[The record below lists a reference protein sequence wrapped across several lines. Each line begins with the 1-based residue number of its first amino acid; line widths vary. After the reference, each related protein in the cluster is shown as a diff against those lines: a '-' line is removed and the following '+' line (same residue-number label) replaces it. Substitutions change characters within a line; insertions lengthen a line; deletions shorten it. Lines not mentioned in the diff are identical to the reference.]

1 MFLKSV
7 DGSDFVKTGEKLF
20 ELLDAIVEEVEE
32 ENIVQV
38 VTDNGSNYVLG
49 DIGKLPL
56 IRKTIRRAINLVGF
70 IYAHSS
76 TLSLLRNCTNKRELI
91 LNKLSKEPKGK
102 EAAKV
107 VLMPSFWNSVVYSF
121 KVIAPLVKVF
131 VLWMVKGTQPW
142 AIFMK
147 QWIRQKKQLSSLS
160 TTMKASVHFLNPEFF
175 YDNINLEF
183 DFEVTN
189 AYWWRMCGSQTPNLQ
204 KLAIKILSLT
214 CNASGCERNWS
225 VFEQIH
231 SIKRNRLE
239 HKRLHDL
246 VFVKYNQQLKQRY
259 NARDE
264 IDPISLN
271 DIDLLASKSS
281 EMASTDDISGK
292 LKSSSDL
299 VMSRQDKQVDKSDKN
314 GLSDIEQLV
323 RDEIGASPIEI
334 ARAYMDSRALE
345 AGPSSKNM
353 IHTIESTMLHG
364 DEAAI
369 KPYDPSPSK
378 KSSTCWPGAVVQDAY
393 ITPQSQRNRYGLH
406 NFPRTPY
413 SRTLLTKS
421 KSKLIRMK
429 GDSSHISSTPV
440 LHSQTT
446 MYLQDKS
453 KAGASESGNGSVGP
467 IRRTR
472 HKVGAQFSS
481 RRVAYSSLYGP
492 SQRQSSG
499 VIESFTSVAKR
510 TEPVGTSC
518 THKPLGLEVGIPTV
532 HMHTSLMA
540 KKILDHIDRN
550 TPTPKEKSAELKL
563 ATKWKNPESSI
574 DFSTIWSNEDNG
586 LLKLD
591 DVSPYK
597 YDGLEGKEST
607 LWNESKGKYHVDMQP
622 KESTDKSIAVRKVG
636 TLLSDVNVYSSIPR
650 LGNDV
655 STTQNLCSSKK
666 DAMKTT
672 PPSGDHPFGVNQEQK
687 LLTGPATIKPALPPI
702 SIKKPES
709 RWTLASDTGSGF
721 TFPVSASSSVF
732 SEPPTPSITPLLSAG
747 DQHQVKEGSTELSY
761 SFGLKKSSP
770 AVVFSFPS
778 TSNTAI
784 QNEAG
789 DIKFNFGS
797 TKKPRLSFSFG
808 KNAVCC

>member
-1 MFLKSV
+1 MFGLTSYTV
-7 DGSDFVKTGEKLF
+7 AHSATLM
-20 ELLDAIVEEVEE
+20 A
-32 ENIVQV
+32 
-38 VTDNGSNYVLG
+38 TDQITALAPPERGAG
-49 DIGKLPL
+49 GKLRNLPPRKPPPSPYARPPEATRRRWISKLVDPAYRL
-56 IRKTIRRAINLVGF
+56 ITGGATRILPSFFSATA
-70 IYAHSS
+70 AAPPP
-76 TLSLLRNCTNKRELI
+76 SLLPCPT
-91 LNKLSKEPKGK
+91 S
-102 EAAKV
+102 AAGDQDK
-107 VLMPSFWNSVVYSF
+107 WQ
-121 KVIAPLVKVF
+121 IADRHQDYL
-131 VLWMVKGTQPW
+131 
-142 AIFMK
+142 
-147 QWIRQKKQLSSLS
+147 RRS
-160 TTMKASVHFLNPEFF
+160 
-175 YDNINLEF
+175 D
-183 DFEVTN
+183 
-189 AYWWRMCGSQTPNLQ
+189 
-204 KLAIKILSLT
+204 
-214 CNASGCERNWS
+214 
-225 VFEQIH
+225 IH
-231 SIKRNRLE
+231 
-239 HKRLHDL
+239 
-246 VFVKYNQQLKQRY
+246 
-259 NARDE
+259 
-264 IDPISLN
+264 
-271 DIDLLASKSS
+271 LLASKSS

-314 GLSDIEQLV
+314 GLSDIEQLVQGKKFSRDEFDRLVAVLNLRVMDLSNVEQGKKITNLSSRKDDEGIALPHELPKVSNEQRLEESTGAIWGTSTPLGLSKV